1 LDDRSIKGGHF
12 FIIFAIV
19 LKENFIKLNYKQY
32 GTSGRHII
40 ILHGLFGTL
49 DNWQTISRE
58 LGDRYIVTAF
68 DLRNHGRSPHSDEFS
83 VSVMASDVYE
93 MMQELRIPSAVIIG
107 HSMGGKVAM
116 VFSMAYPAVT
126 DGMVSIDMAP
136 KQYMRGHDDIF
147 EALERV
153 DLNVGSR
160 KEVDDVLAQG
170 IADYGTRQFLM
181 KNLSRR
187 YDGNGF
193 EWKMNLPVI
202 KANYEDIIDPIDTY
216 NVYEGPALFIRGG
229 KSNYILDEDKIHIK
243 KLFPYAEFLTI
254 EGAGHWVH
262 ADKPQETYNA
272 IAEFADEL

>member
-202 KANYEDIIDPIDTY
+202 KANYEDIIDPIDTFS
-216 NVYEGPALFIRGG
+216 VYEGPALFIRGG

>member
-1 LDDRSIKGGHF
+1 MDDRSIKGGHF

-160 KEVDDVLAQG
+160 KEVDDLLAQG

>member
-1 LDDRSIKGGHF
+1 MDDRSIKGGHF

>member
-1 LDDRSIKGGHF
+1 MDDRSIKGGHF

-93 MMQELRIPSAVIIG
+93 MMQELRIPSAIIIG

-136 KQYMRGHDDIF
+136 KRYMRGHDDIF

-160 KEVDDVLAQG
+160 KEVDDLLAQG

>member
-1 LDDRSIKGGHF
+1 MDDRSIKGGHF

-254 EGAGHWVH
+254 EDAGHWVH
-262 ADKPQETYNA
+262 ADKPQDTYNA

>member
-1 LDDRSIKGGHF
+1 MDDRSIKGGHF

-93 MMQELRIPSAVIIG
+93 MMQELRIPSAIIIG

-254 EGAGHWVH
+254 EDAGHWVH
-262 ADKPQETYNA
+262 ADKPQDTYNA

>member
-1 LDDRSIKGGHF
+1 MDDRSIKGGHF

-58 LGDRYIVTAF
+58 LGNQYIVTAF

-93 MMQELRIPSAVIIG
+93 MMQELRIPSAIIIG

-136 KQYMRGHDDIF
+136 KRYMRGHDDIF

-160 KEVDDVLAQG
+160 NEIDDVLAQG

>member
-1 LDDRSIKGGHF
+1 MDDRSIKGGHF

-83 VSVMASDVYE
+83 VSVMPSDVYE

-160 KEVDDVLAQG
+160 KEVDDLLAQG

>member
-19 LKENFIKLNYKQY
+19 LKENVIKLNYKQY

-93 MMQELRIPSAVIIG
+93 MMQELRIPSAIIIG

-160 KEVDDVLAQG
+160 KEVDDLLAQG

-202 KANYEDIIDPIDTY
+202 KANYDDIIDPIDTY

>member
-1 LDDRSIKGGHF
+1 MDDRSIKGGHF

-58 LGDRYIVTAF
+58 LGNQYIVTAF

-160 KEVDDVLAQG
+160 KEVDDLLAQG

>member
-1 LDDRSIKGGHF
+1 M
-12 FIIFAIV
+12 
-19 LKENFIKLNYKQY
+19 
-32 GTSGRHII
+32 
-40 ILHGLFGTL
+40 FGTL

-58 LGDRYIVTAF
+58 LGNQYIVTAF

-93 MMQELRIPSAVIIG
+93 MMQELRIPSAIIIG

-136 KQYMRGHDDIF
+136 KRYMRGHDDIF

-160 KEVDDVLAQG
+160 NEIDDVLAQG

-254 EGAGHWVH
+254 EDAGHWVH
-262 ADKPQETYNA
+262 ADKPIETYNA
-272 IAEFADEL
+272 IAEFTDEL